1 MRLIS
6 PKPDST
12 GTYEHEIQLSSVQ
25 GIKQTEATGK
35 KELDLCTCLPSEQL
49 VVDQIFVSLILTASL
64 VFRVTHRKI
73 YTQNVALSFMS
84 AILRY

>member
-49 VVDQIFVSLILTASL
+49 VVDQIICLSDFDS
-64 VFRVTHRKI
+64 VF
-73 YTQNVALSFMS
+73 SFQS
-84 AILRY
+84 NP